1 MAHRTNQGHVE
12 SAFRFLKGAFEDIG
26 VDASGFTLH
35 QGSKISGVSNH
46 LIDNRTGSQV
56 IPGYVMGETKR
67 DAYNAMKAATE
78 ALDFARRYR
87 QPGRDW

>member
-1 MAHRTNQGHVE
+1 MAQQITQRHVE
-12 SAFRFLKGAFEDIG
+12 SAFRFLKGAFEDVG
-26 VDASGFTLH
+26 VDTSGFTLH
-35 QGSKISGVSNH
+35 QGSKLNGVSNH

-56 IPGYVMGETKR
+56 IPGYVMGSSKR

-78 ALDFARRYR
+78 ALDFARRNR